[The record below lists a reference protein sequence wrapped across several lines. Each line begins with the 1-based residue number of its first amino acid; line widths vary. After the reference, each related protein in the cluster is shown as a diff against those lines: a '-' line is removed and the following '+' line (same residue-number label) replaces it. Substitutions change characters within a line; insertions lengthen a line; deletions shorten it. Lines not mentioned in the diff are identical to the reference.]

1 MVSAKNLW
9 DTMASPRRRRKQE
22 KVLRRLSP
30 MPPQGPA
37 IHKADRGLA
46 GTSAEGDRVVAPA
59 AASPSPSADGVQKP
73 AARAAAR
80 ENSRSA
86 LLGRRDPRVG
96 RRANNGSGAPQ
107 SHQSLRAGARMNVPA
122 RARQSIGSD
131 PVRAPPPGDR
141 RHTRDVGPCSRA
153 RSARRPLATPGFGRR
168 DLRAGVTSPRVRH
181 RKRCLA
187 QRDLRDRRRQ
197 HRPRHVPRA
206 RRQLRRRRQ
215 RVHGERVDLGPRPLR
230 AGR

>member
-9 DTMASPRRRRKQE
+9 VTMASPRRRRKQE

-59 AASPSPSADGVQKP
+59 AASPAPSADGVQKP

-131 PVRAPPPGDR
+131 PVRAPSRGPAPHPRRRPMLSGAFGSKTPGD
-141 RHTRDVGPCSRA
+141 A
-153 RSARRPLATPGFGRR
+153 RFREARP
-168 DLRAGVTSPRVRH
+168 
-181 RKRCLA
+181 
-187 QRDLRDRRRQ
+187 
-197 HRPRHVPRA
+197 
-206 RRQLRRRRQ
+206 
-215 RVHGERVDLGPRPLR
+215 
-230 AGR
+230 AGRGDFTACTTPKAEPPPT